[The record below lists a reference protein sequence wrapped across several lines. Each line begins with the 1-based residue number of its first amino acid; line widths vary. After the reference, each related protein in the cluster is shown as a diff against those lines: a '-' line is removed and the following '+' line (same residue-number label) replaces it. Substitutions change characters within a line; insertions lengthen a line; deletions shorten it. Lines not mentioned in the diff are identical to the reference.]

1 MPTHWY
7 VLSIKPHKE
16 RSVSQLLQTREI
28 EVYFPTIRVEP
39 KNPRAAKIR
48 PYFPGYIFVHIDLQE
63 QGDDALRWVPGTRG
77 IVRFGAQPAIVPDP
91 PH

>member
-48 PYFPGYIFVHIDLQE
+48 PVGSDDPFLFPFQDIQLVSEDQNFKVLPLSDK
-63 QGDDALRWVPGTRG
+63 R
-77 IVRFGAQPAIVPDP
+77 
-91 PH
+91 